1 VKDDKQVRLADKL
14 NRILPYLNERQRR
27 LMLATEAQAIGYGGV
42 SAVAHATGAS
52 RATIHR
58 GIEELRRAR
67 VSAWDVQD
75 DLGQVRRVG
84 GGRKSLA
91 EHDPTLLKRLDS
103 LVDPLT
109 RGDPESPLRWTCKS
123 TRDLAEALSMP
134 GHPISHQSVGEL
146 LKLQGYSLQG
156 NVKTQEGQQ
165 HPDRNAQFAYL
176 NQQIVAFME
185 RQQPVVSVDTK
196 KKELVGAYKN
206 RGREWERRKQP
217 VRVKVHDF
225 EDKDLGK
232 AIPYGVY
239 DIGRNEG
246 WVSVGQD
253 HDTASFAA
261 ASLMRWWRML
271 GQRHYPNADA
281 LLISADGGGSNGY
294 RLRLWKVELQRFA
307 DETGLAVTV
316 CHLPPGTRKWN
327 KIEHRMFSQI
337 SVNWRGR
344 PLISHEVIVSLI
356 GATQTHTGLRVEAE
370 LDPAKYPTKVKVSD
384 AELQQ
389 VNLHRHDF
397 HGEWNYTIR
406 PRR

>member
-1 VKDDKQVRLADKL
+1 VKDDRQVRLADKL

-42 SAVAHATGAS
+42 SAVAQATGAS

-58 GIEELRRAR
+58 GIEELM
-67 VSAWDVQD
+67 SASDRDAQD
-75 DLGQVRRVG
+75 NLGQVRRAG
-84 GGRKSLA
+84 GGRKSLTD
-91 EHDPTLLKRLDS
+91 HDPMLLKRLDGM
-103 LVDPLT
+103 VDPMT

-123 TRDLAEALSMP
+123 TRDLAEALSTP
-134 GHPISHQSVGEL
+134 GHPISHQSVAEM
-146 LKLQGYSLQG
+146 LKMQGYSLQA
-156 NVKTQEGQQ
+156 NVKTQEGKQ
-165 HPDRNAQFAYL
+165 HPDRNDQFEYL
-176 NQQIVAFME
+176 NKQIVAFMK
-185 RQQPVVSVDTK
+185 RKQPVVSVDTK
-196 KKELVGAYKN
+196 KKELVGVYKN
-206 RGREWERRKQP
+206 SGREWERGKQP
-217 VRVKVHDF
+217 VQVKVHDF

-253 HDTASFAA
+253 HDTATFAA
-261 ASLMRWWRML
+261 ASLMRWWHML
-271 GQRHYPNADA
+271 GQRNYPHAHE

-307 DETGLAVTV
+307 DETGLTVTV
-316 CHLPPGTRKWN
+316 CHLPPGTSKWN
-327 KIEHRMFSQI
+327 KIEHRLFSQI
-337 SVNWRGR
+337 SINWRGR

-356 GATQTHTGLRVEAE
+356 GATKTHAGLRVEAE
-370 LDPAKYPTKVKVSD
+370 LDPAQYPTKVKVSD
-384 AELQQ
+384 AELQR
-389 VNLHRHDF
+389 VSLHPHDF